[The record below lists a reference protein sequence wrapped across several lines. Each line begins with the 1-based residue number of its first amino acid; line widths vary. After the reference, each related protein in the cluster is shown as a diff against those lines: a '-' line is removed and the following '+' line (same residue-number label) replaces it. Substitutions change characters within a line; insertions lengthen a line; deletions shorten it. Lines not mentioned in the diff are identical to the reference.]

1 MEGAVQE
8 MTAGW
13 FTDVLLVLDKIFES
27 PAIKALFE
35 TLGEVAR
42 STEFCGGKEHS
53 LEKCTAMMH
62 QYAPYSF
69 IVVPALVVIC
79 YVCKL
84 DSHQH

>member
-1 MEGAVQE
+1 MQE
-8 MTAGW
+8 MTAGL
-13 FTDVLLVLDKIFES
+13 FADVVRLLEGIVEI

-35 TLGEVAR
+35 TLAEVAR

-69 IVVPALVVIC
+69 IIVPALVIVC
-79 YVCKL
+79 YFCKL